1 MHLNI
6 FKWTERNPLAQRE
19 LRTFPRV
26 VSFIVNWVSSPIAQ
40 NSWNKI
46 NKKQNKK
53 QNVNFMLVFMLVQVQ
68 IVWNIG
74 FSLFTVSK
82 LQATFVIAVNQ

>member
-6 FKWTERNPLAQRE
+6 YKWTERNPLAQRE
-19 LRTFPRV
+19 LRAFPRV

-40 NSWNKI
+40 NSWSKI

-53 QNVNFMLVFMLVQVQ
+53 QNVNFMLVQILWSKEMFYCVEYWILLVH
-68 IVWNIG
+68 
-74 FSLFTVSK
+74 SK
-82 LQATFVIAVNQ
+82 